1 MTHKPQALAFKRSDV
16 NFLLEDLKHL
26 MLPGGVY
33 VLDQEG
39 KEDFAQWCDVH
50 ELLAWFG
57 PRSHIEG
64 DANFLQVIPYGVIR
78 DPWSN
83 ILGYNRA
90 AGAGEQRLAGRFS
103 IGFGGHVEIKDW
115 RPDLTL
121 PNALALTLEREIAE
135 EVELTWRTY
144 GGVMELYHP
153 EIAILDAPIAI
164 VLDPTTDVGRCHLGV
179 VYQID
184 IARSHW
190 GDNANLVAESGEH
203 DQIVAPR
210 WLTPDEAMEEANPED
225 WTRLLLQHHFI
236 FT

>member
-1 MTHKPQALAFKRSDV
+1 MAHKPQALAFKRSDV
-16 NFLLEDLKHL
+16 NFLLEDIRHL

-33 VLDQEG
+33 VLDFEG
-39 KEDFAQWCDVH
+39 KEAFAKWCDVN

-57 PRSHIEG
+57 PRSYIEG

-78 DPWSN
+78 DPWCN

-90 AGAGEQRLAGRFS
+90 ASAGEQRLAGRFS

-135 EVELTWRTY
+135 EVELTWCDRDAQ
-144 GGVMELYHP
+144 ELYRP
-153 EIAILDAPIAI
+153 EVAILDAPIAI

-184 IARSHW
+184 IARSYGW
-190 GDNANLVAESGEH
+190 DTADLVSESNEP
-203 DQIVAPR
+203 DQVVAPR

>member
-1 MTHKPQALAFKRSDV
+1 MAHKPQALAFKRSDV
-16 NFLLEDLKHL
+16 NFLLEDIRHL

-33 VLDQEG
+33 VLDFEG
-39 KEDFAQWCDVH
+39 KEAFAKWCDVN

-78 DPWSN
+78 DPWCN

-135 EVELTWRTY
+135 EVSLVWEAD
-144 GGVMELYHP
+144 GGRGTYHP
-153 EIAILDAPIAI
+153 DIAILDSPIAI
-164 VLDPTTDVGRCHLGV
+164 VLDPTTEVGRCHLGV

-184 IARSHW
+184 TPRSHW
-190 GDNANLVAESGEH
+190 GDNAILVAESNEP
-203 DQIVAPR
+203 DQVVAPR
-210 WLTPDEAMEEANPED
+210 WLTPDDAMEEARPED
-225 WTRLLLQHHFI
+225 WTRLLLQHHLI